1 MCVMYMIR
9 NEAGLYWSINRE
21 SFRESAYA
29 TCFDSKLYAYSY
41 VNRVKDNDVFGT
53 DHLIVEEVICL

>member
-9 NEAGLYWSINRE
+9 NAEGLYWNINKGA
-21 SFRESAYA
+21 FTDYTNA

-53 DHLIVEEVICL
+53 NHLIIETVICL

>member
-1 MCVMYMIR
+1 MCAMFMIR
-9 NEAGLYWSINRE
+9 NEAGLYWCMNKEAFTDYSN
-21 SFRESAYA
+21 A